1 MVRRAFCGGREDLAG
16 ALETADPGGESIAA
30 AELHVTDR
38 ASVERFAARGA
49 ELGTVRGLVN
59 RAGTVRFTPI
69 SGFDAAAASP
79 LWEVNVAGTA
89 RVCAAAV
96 AQMSAAGA
104 IVNISSITGYTG
116 RLRGASLYSASKAGL
131 VAFTRYLASELASR
145 SIRVNGL
152 APGYIAVP
160 MSPSVHAISGGE
172 EELIKQVPLERL
184 EGDPRDG
191 RRGRVPALRPQHV
204 HQR

>member
-1 MVRRAFCGGREDLAG
+1 MGRRAFCGGREDQAG

-30 AELHVTDR
+30 AELDVTDR
-38 ASVERFAARGA
+38 ASVERSAARGA

-59 RAGTVRFTPI
+59 CAGTVRFTPI
-69 SGFDAAAASP
+69 SGFDAAAASL

-104 IVNISSITGYTG
+104 IVNISGITGYTG

-131 VAFTRYLASELASR
+131 VASRATWRASW
-145 SIRVNGL
+145 
-152 APGYIAVP
+152 
-160 MSPSVHAISGGE
+160 
-172 EELIKQVPLERL
+172 
-184 EGDPRDG
+184 
-191 RRGRVPALRPQHV
+191 RRGASG
-204 HQR
+204 